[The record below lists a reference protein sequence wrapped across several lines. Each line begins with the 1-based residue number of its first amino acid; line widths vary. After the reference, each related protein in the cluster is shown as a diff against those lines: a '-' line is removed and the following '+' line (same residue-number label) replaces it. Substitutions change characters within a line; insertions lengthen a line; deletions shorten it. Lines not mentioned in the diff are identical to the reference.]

1 MENLYF
7 LVGDYPEYRF
17 YFEYIMQIMNIAS
30 SIPLSVTRD
39 TLQQRVANSLREL
52 LIQGS
57 LEPGSKLNEREL
69 CEQLGVSRTPLR
81 EAIRLLVSE
90 GLVVLDP
97 GRGAFT
103 PVLSTTDISNTFELL
118 GAMEGLAGEL
128 AAQRISDEELT
139 ELAALQHEMQATFER
154 HDLPGYY
161 RLNARAHDLLSEA
174 ARNPVLR
181 ENWKQVNSRMH
192 ALRFRSN
199 QDEGKWMKALEE
211 HAQILAAMQK
221 RDGAAARQLL
231 ERHLLRK
238 RDAVLELL
246 RTVPQAQP

>member
-1 MENLYF
+1 
-7 LVGDYPEYRF
+7 
-17 YFEYIMQIMNIAS
+17 MNEILTTPQ
-30 SIPLSVTRD
+30 SITRD

-52 LIQGS
+52 LIQGA
-57 LEPGSKLNEREL
+57 LEPGTKLNEREL

-103 PVLSTTDISNTFELL
+103 PVLSTIDISNTFELL
-118 GAMEGLAGEL
+118 GALEGLAGEL
-128 AAQRISDEELT
+128 AAQRISTEELT

-161 RLNARAHDLLSEA
+161 RLNARTHDLLSKA

-181 ENWKQVNSRMH
+181 ENWKQVNGRMH

-199 QDEGKWMKALEE
+199 QDQEKWKKALDE
-211 HAQILAAMQK
+211 HAQILTAMQK
-221 RDGAAARQLL
+221 RDGAAARRLL
-231 ERHLLRK
+231 EQHLLRK
-238 RDAVLELL
+238 RDAVLDLL
-246 RTVPQAQP
+246 RTGAHAQP

>member
-1 MENLYF
+1 
-7 LVGDYPEYRF
+7 
-17 YFEYIMQIMNIAS
+17 MNTVS
-30 SIPLSVTRD
+30 FTPLSVTRD

-57 LEPGSKLNEREL
+57 LEPGTKLNEREL
-69 CEQLGVSRTPLR
+69 CEQLGISRTPLR

-103 PVLSTTDISNTFELL
+103 PVLSITDISDTFELL
-118 GAMEGLAGEL
+118 GALEGLSGEL
-128 AAQRISDEELT
+128 AAERISTEELT
-139 ELAALQHEMQATFER
+139 ELAALQHDMQASFER
-154 HDLPGYY
+154 HDLPSYY

-181 ENWKQVNSRMH
+181 ETWKQVNGRMH

-199 QDEGKWMKALEE
+199 QDEGKWKRALDE

-231 ERHLLRK
+231 EQHLLRK

-246 RTVPQAQP
+246 RTAPRAAQS